1 MSVAAPVARRA
12 TLADVPT
19 LARMLARAYDDDPVA
34 IWTCRSDALRPLV
47 LEGLYRARLAQA
59 LPRGG
64 VWVTPELS
72 SAAVWVPPGNGGTT
86 LAYELARMR
95 VLLHPRLI
103 PRLVPRLPLFV
114 LGARAMGRTHP
125 HARPH
130 WYLSLLATDPLARK
144 QGLGTAVLRPVFER
158 CDADGV
164 GIYLESSKED
174 NISFYA
180 RHGFRVTG
188 EVRLPRGPRLW
199 SMWRESSSGTQAK
212 NAG

>member
-1 MSVAAPVARRA
+1 MSVAAPVARQA

-34 IWTCRSDALRPLV
+34 LWTCRLDALRPTV
-47 LEGLYRARLAQA
+47 LEGLHRARLAQA
-59 LPRGG
+59 VLHGE

-72 SAAVWVPPGNGGTT
+72 SAAVWLPPGNGGTT
-86 LAYELARMR
+86 LAFQLARVR

-103 PRLVPRLPLFV
+103 PRLVPRLPLFA
-114 LGARAMGRTHP
+114 LAARTMGRAHP
-125 HARPH
+125 RARPH
-130 WYLSLLATDPLARK
+130 WYLSLLATDPPARG
-144 QGLGTAVLRPVFER
+144 QGLGAAVLRPVFER

-180 RHGFRVTG
+180 RYGFRVTG
-188 EVRLPRGPRLW
+188 EVRLPRGPRMWL
-199 SMWRESSSGTQAK
+199 MWREPSSGT
-212 NAG
+212 

>member
-12 TLADVPT
+12 TPADVPT

-34 IWTCRSDALRPLV
+34 IWTCRLDALRPTV

-59 LPRGG
+59 LLHGE

-72 SAAVWVPPGNGGTT
+72 SAAVWLPPGNGGTT
-86 LAYELARMR
+86 LAYELARVR

-103 PRLVPRLPLFV
+103 PRLVPRLPLFA
-114 LGARAMGRTHP
+114 LGARAMGRAHP
-125 HARPH
+125 RARPH
-130 WYLSLLATDPLARK
+130 WYLSLLATDPPARG
-144 QGLGTAVLRPVFER
+144 QGLGGAVLRPVFER

-164 GIYLESSKED
+164 GIYLESSKER

-188 EVRLPRGPRLW
+188 EVRLPRGPRMWL
-199 SMWRESSSGTQAK
+199 MWRESPNGT
-212 NAG
+212 

>member
-34 IWTCRSDALRPLV
+34 IWTCRSDALRPTV
-47 LEGLYRARLAQA
+47 LEGLYRVRLTQT
-59 LPRGG
+59 LPHGE

-72 SAAVWVPPGNGGTT
+72 CAAVWQPPGNGGTT
-86 LAYELARMR
+86 LANELARVR

-103 PRLVPRLPLFV
+103 PRMVPRLPLIA
-114 LGARAMGRTHP
+114 LGARATRRAHP
-125 HARPH
+125 RAQPH
-130 WYLSLLATDPLARK
+130 WYLALLATDPLARR
-144 QGLGTAVLRPVFER
+144 QGLGAAVLRPVIER

-164 GIYLESSKED
+164 DIYLDSSKED
-174 NISFYA
+174 NISFYT

-188 EVRLPRGPRLW
+188 EVRLPRGPRMW
-199 SMWRESSSGTQAK
+199 SMWRESSSET
-212 NAG
+212 